1 MRNGKKTVSLLLV
14 LVMILSLC
22 VPVYAAGGQE
32 ERLSAVVRFED
43 GADAE
48 TLCARLEALPGVS
61 VRWTYEALFRGAA
74 IEGGR
79 SALAAAAECGGI
91 ESMYL
96 SRMWTQP
103 YAVGD
108 RVGTSNSLDVM
119 RGEDL
124 DFDGDGMVI
133 AVIDSGLYVP
143 HEAFKNEDLMKNPA
157 LSKEDIETFVADGGT
172 DGRYLSTKIPF
183 AYDYSQKNQS
193 VQTADNHGT
202 HVAALAA
209 GYSKFPDGSSK
220 FRGVAPAAQILCMKV
235 FPNNPSSGANDAD
248 ILKAM
253 EDAFLLGADVV
264 NLSLGME
271 VDFMDGTPI
280 GKLYQT
286 AVAVL
291 RKAGVVLCCAA
302 GNEGDALYSKG
313 GDITLPTVDY
323 TDYGTACTP
332 AAYPG
337 AMAIGAVNT
346 LTRQGAGGIEV
357 AGKIISYTKGVSENE
372 DEVLP
377 DLDDLAGQELT
388 YVMVGG
394 SGAKSDYEG
403 LDLTGCVAVIQRGEI
418 YFSEKVANAAAAGAV
433 ACLIYN
439 NEPGNLLPAVTG
451 AGIPS
456 AAISQKSGE
465 ILEKNAENG
474 RGRMTIRSDQM
485 MVSTEEPLAVLPV
498 STWGATSG
506 LRLVPTLVAP
516 GGTVYSAFAGAK
528 DSYGYLSGTSMAT
541 PNASGS
547 FAVLMQ
553 ALAERGVTDKQ
564 KRADLAENLL
574 LSTAALVT
582 EEDGTP
588 VSPRHQG
595 AGLIDLS
602 AALNTPAVITDPVL
616 ELGDELNGVLR
627 LSFAVENL
635 SDENMKFEID
645 TRVLTDAFAFTED
658 RAYNTLSPLE
668 VTKYMKISGP
678 KEILVKAGST
688 QKVQLTI
695 TAEKAFLETMDEIFV
710 NGFYLEGFVVL
721 RSESGDEIHATFMG
735 YQGDWE
741 AAPVIEP
748 MDFRDLMNARAAGGV
763 EEDLMDELLGVN
775 MWFNLPYLIGSG
787 LMPGQNPYTEVAAF
801 DERISMAAWDSN
813 AHLSAGYAF
822 QIDLFTLRHAAH
834 VIMVVSDRK
843 TGKIYYVDDTPNL
856 PRAMF
861 GETDGLPV
869 NTGVFFWDGTDSEGN
884 CLADGTEVNVEFY
897 AWTESDTAMQD
908 AYAQT
913 NSSMNA
919 VQSYRWLISG
929 RYDRCK
935 EWEFPLVLDGTAP
948 VLSAERN
955 GETGEITL
963 TVSEDQYLAYVKVT
977 DGGGKILIEETFAD
991 ETRGEEHVLT
1001 VQDGSASGNLYVML
1015 TDYATNTVGY
1025 SVDLSALAQG
1035 EDGISRC
1042 PVAFLDDVKKDA
1054 WYHEAVDFVCEDGL
1068 VDATG
1073 VRQFEPNRGATRA
1086 MVIETLYRLA
1096 GKPETAEVELPFVDI
1111 LGNESYL
1118 DALKWAYREGITNGY
1133 SEEIF
1138 AGFGAISRQ
1147 QVAVMLYRA
1156 AALTG
1161 IAEDVDESVLNEFVD
1176 GADVAAWAKE
1186 AMAWAVSEG
1195 ILRGDNGG
1203 RLNPGANMTRAEMA
1217 QIVMNYCL
1225 NKN

>member
-1 MRNGKKTVSLLLV
+1 MV

-61 VRWTYEALFRGAA
+61 VRWTYEALFQGAA

-91 ESMYL
+91 ESLYL

-133 AVIDSGLYVP
+133 AVIDSGLYVS
-143 HEAFKNEDLMKNPA
+143 HEVFENEDLMKNPA
-157 LSKEDIETFVADGGT
+157 LSEEDIETFIANGGT
-172 DGRYLSTKIPF
+172 DGRYISAKIPF
-183 AYDYSQKNQS
+183 AYDYSAKNRS

-202 HVAALAA
+202 HVAALAV
-209 GYSKFPDGSSK
+209 GYSKFSDGSSK
-220 FRGVAPAAQILCMKV
+220 FRGVAPAAQLLCMKV
-235 FPNNPSSGANDAD
+235 FPNTPSAGASDVD

-253 EDAFLLGADVV
+253 EDAYLLGADVV
-264 NLSLGME
+264 NLSLGTE
-271 VDFMDGTPI
+271 IDFMEGSTIGT
-280 GKLYQT
+280 LYRT
-286 AVAVL
+286 AVARL
-291 RKAGVVLCCAA
+291 REAGVVVCCAA
-302 GNEGDALYSKG
+302 GNGGDALYGKN
-313 GDITLPTVDY
+313 GDITLPTADY
-323 TDYGTACTP
+323 TDYGTACIP

-337 AMAIGAVNT
+337 ATAVGAVNT
-346 LTRQGAGGIEV
+346 LTREGGGIVV
-357 AGKIISYTKGVSENE
+357 AGNILSYTKCVSENGE
-372 DEVLP
+372 EVLP
-377 DLDDLAGQELT
+377 DLDNLADQELT

-394 SGAKSDYEG
+394 LGAKSDYEG
-403 LDLTGCVAVIQRGEI
+403 LDLTGCVAVVRRGELT
-418 YFSEKVANAAAAGAV
+418 FTEKVTNAAQAGAV

-439 NEPGNLLPAVTG
+439 NEPGNIRPAVTG
-451 AGIPS
+451 TVIPS
-456 AAISQKSGE
+456 AIVTQKSGE
-465 ILEKNAENG
+465 ILAKNAAEG
-474 RGRMTIRSDQM
+474 RGKLTIRPDQV
-485 MVSTEEPLAVLPV
+485 MVSTEESLTVIPA

-506 LRLVPTLVAP
+506 LRLVPTLAAP
-516 GGTVYSAFAGAK
+516 GGAVYSAIADGRDAY
-528 DSYGYLSGTSMAT
+528 SYLSGTSMAT

-564 KRADLAENLL
+564 KRADLAENILI
-574 LSTAALVT
+574 STAAIVT

-588 VSPRHQG
+588 LSPRHQG
-595 AGLIDLS
+595 AGLIDLA
-602 AALNTPAVITDPVL
+602 AALETRTVITNPIL
-616 ELGDELNGVLR
+616 ELGDELEGVLR
-627 LSFAVENL
+627 LSFTVENL
-635 SDENMKFEID
+635 SNENVNFAVD
-645 TRVLTDAFAFTED
+645 TRVLTDAFAFAED

-748 MDFRDLMNARAAGGV
+748 MDFRDLMNARAAGNV
-763 EEDLMDELLGVN
+763 EEDLIDELMGVN

-897 AWTESDTAMQD
+897 AWTESDTAMQN

-913 NSSMNA
+913 DSSMNA

-948 VLSAERN
+948 ALSAERN

-1025 SVDLSALAQG
+1025 SVDLSALAEG

-1042 PVAFLDDVKKDA
+1042 PVAFFNDVEKNA

-1068 VDATG
+1068 VDATDAW
-1073 VRQFEPNRGATRA
+1073 QFEPNRGATRA
-1086 MVIETLYRLA
+1086 VVIETLYRLA

-1118 DALKWAYREGITNGY
+1118 DALKWAYREGITTGY
-1133 SEEIF
+1133 SQTIF

-1156 AALTG
+1156 VTLEGAV
-1161 IAEDVDESVLNEFVD
+1161 EEVDISVLDQFSD
-1176 GADVAAWAKE
+1176 GADVAVWAKE
-1186 AMAWAVSEG
+1186 ALAWAVSEG
-1195 ILRGDNGG
+1195 ILRGDNSG
-1203 RLNPGANMTRAEMA
+1203 RLNPNANTTRAEMA

-1225 NKN
+1225 NKH

>member
-1 MRNGKKTVSLLLV
+1 MV
-14 LVMILSLC
+14 LVMILSLAA
-22 VPVYAAGGQE
+22 PAFAAGVE
-32 ERLSAVVRFED
+32 EKLCAVVRFED
-43 GADAE
+43 GADTE
-48 TLCARLEALPGVS
+48 MLCARLEALPGIS

-79 SALAAAAECGGI
+79 SALTAAAECGGI
-91 ESMYL
+91 ESLYL
-96 SRMWTQP
+96 SRMWAQP

-108 RVGTSNSLDVM
+108 KAGTSNSLDVM
-119 RGEDL
+119 QGENL
-124 DFDGDGMVI
+124 AYDGDGMVV

-143 HEAFKNEDLMKNPA
+143 HEAFENEDLMKNPA
-157 LSKEDIETFVADGGT
+157 LSEENIETFIANGGT
-172 DGRYLSTKIPF
+172 DGRYISAKIPF
-183 AYDYSQKNQS
+183 AYDYSEKNRS

-202 HVAALAA
+202 HVAALAV
-209 GYSKFPDGSSK
+209 GYSKFADGSSK
-220 FRGVAPAAQILCMKV
+220 FRGVAPAAQLLCMKV
-235 FPNNPSSGANDAD
+235 FPNNPSFGASDAD

-264 NLSLGME
+264 NLSLGTE
-271 VDFMDGTPI
+271 IDFVEGTAI
-280 GKLYQT
+280 GTLYRT
-286 AVAVL
+286 AVTML
-291 RKAGVVLCCAA
+291 REAGVVVCCAA
-302 GNEGDALYSKG
+302 GNGGDALYGKN
-313 GDITLPTVDY
+313 GDITLPTADY
-323 TDYGTACTP
+323 TDYGTACIP

-337 AMAIGAVNT
+337 ATAVGAVNT
-346 LTRQGAGGIEV
+346 LTREGGGIVV
-357 AGKIISYTKGVSENE
+357 AGNILSYTKCVSENGE
-372 DEVLP
+372 EVLP
-377 DLDDLAGQELT
+377 DLDDLADQELT

-394 SGAKSDYEG
+394 LGAKSDYEG
-403 LDLTGCVAVIQRGEI
+403 LDLTGCVAVVKRGEL
-418 YFSEKVANAAAAGAV
+418 YFADKVANAAAAGAV

-439 NEPGNLLPAVTG
+439 NEPGDIRPAVTG
-451 AGIPS
+451 TVIPS
-456 AAISQKSGE
+456 AIVSQKSGE
-465 ILEKNAENG
+465 ILAENAENG
-474 RGRMTIRSDQM
+474 RGKLTISAEQV
-485 MVSTEEPLAVLPV
+485 MVSTGEPLAVMSA

-506 LRLVPTLVAP
+506 LRLVPTLAAP
-516 GGTVYSAFAGAK
+516 GGAVYSAIAGER

-553 ALAERGVTDKQ
+553 ALAERGVTDK
-564 KRADLAENLL
+564 KARADLAESLL
-574 LSTAALVT
+574 ISTAALVT
-582 EEDGTP
+582 TGDGTP
-588 VSPRHQG
+588 LSPRHQG

-602 AALNTPAVITDPVL
+602 AALETSAVITNPIL
-616 ELGDELNGVLR
+616 ELGDELESVLR
-627 LSFAVENL
+627 LSFTVENL
-635 SDENMKFEID
+635 SNENVNFAVD
-645 TRVLTDAFAFTED
+645 TRVLTDAFAFAED
-658 RAYNTLSPLE
+658 RAYNTLTPLE

-678 KEILVKAGST
+678 KEILVKAGNT

-695 TAEKAFLETMDEIFV
+695 TADKSFLAAMDEVFV
-710 NGFYLEGFVVL
+710 NGFYLEGFVTL

-748 MDFRDLMNARAAGGV
+748 MDFRDLMNARAAGNV
-763 EEDLMDELLGVN
+763 EEDLIDELLGVN

-897 AWTESDTAMQD
+897 AWTESDTAMQN

-948 VLSAERN
+948 ALSAERN

-1001 VQDGSASGNLYVML
+1001 VQDGSVSGNLYVML

-1025 SVDLSALAQG
+1025 SVDLSALAEG

-1073 VRQFEPNRGATRA
+1073 AQQFEPDRGATRA

-1118 DALKWAYREGITNGY
+1118 DALKWAYWEGITNGY

-1161 IAEDVDESVLNEFVD
+1161 IAEDVDESVLNKFVD

-1186 AMAWAVSEG
+1186 ALAWAVSEG
-1195 ILRGDNGG
+1195 ILRGDNSG
-1203 RLNPGANMTRAEMA
+1203 RLNPNANTTRAEMA

-1225 NKN
+1225 NKH